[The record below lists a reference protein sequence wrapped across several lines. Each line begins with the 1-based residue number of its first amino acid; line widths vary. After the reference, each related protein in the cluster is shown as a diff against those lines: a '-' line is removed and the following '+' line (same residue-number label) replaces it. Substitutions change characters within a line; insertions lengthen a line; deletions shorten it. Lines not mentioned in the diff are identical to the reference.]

1 MSLRSL
7 LVLAVI
13 GTVSTSAV
21 SAATPIEEYFLEYL
35 QGKNTTYTSS
45 KRLKPREVEEA
56 TAEVWNAWKTA
67 NSLYEEEK
75 LPSLTPLKSGTVA
88 EWHLPDSLENNA
100 TLSFFWG
107 TKSDTVPENGYPMY
121 IYFHGSGPR
130 DLEWLA
136 GYGLAQRFEDA
147 PSAYYIPRIPN
158 EGKYY
163 RWWQRAKLY
172 AWEKLLRQ
180 ALASEAVNPDRI
192 YMFGISE
199 GAYGSQR
206 LASYY
211 ADYLAGAGPMAG
223 GEPLKN
229 APAENLRNTAFS
241 LRTGAL
247 DQGFYRE
254 KLTRRTLQAL
264 DSLKAI
270 DQDGYIYNIEL
281 IPEAGHAIDYSP
293 TTPWLAQHV
302 RNPYPKHI
310 SWENFEVDSVYRNG
324 FYNLYV
330 DERSNPDFN
339 SRTRYDMHIEDNHV
353 TIDAQVVEYTP
364 TEIDPMWQIELDFV
378 RSYKPADKGVVTI
391 YLNDKLV
398 DLTRPVTVTANGKT
412 VFKGK
417 VKLLYENLV
426 NSCAEFFDPDRIYPA
441 AIKVDFSK

>member
-1 MSLRSL
+1 MSLSRL
-7 LVLAVI
+7 LISAAI
-13 GTVSTSAV
+13 GVATTATI
-21 SAATPIEEYFLEYL
+21 SAATPVEQYFLGYL
-35 QGKNTTYTSS
+35 KGNDAPYSS
-45 KRLKPREVEEA
+45 PRQLKARQVEEA
-56 TAEVWNAWKTA
+56 TAEVWAAWKAA
-67 NSLYEEEK
+67 NILYEEEK
-75 LPSLTPLKSGTVA
+75 LPSLSPLGEGKVS
-88 EWHLPDSLENNA
+88 EWHLPDTLENNA

-130 DLEWLA
+130 DMEWLA
-136 GYGLAQRFEDA
+136 GYGLAQKFEDA
-147 PSAYYIPRIPN
+147 PSAYFIPRIPN

-180 ALASEAVNPDRI
+180 ALASEAVNPDQI

-229 APAENLRNTAFS
+229 APAENLRNTAFT

-270 DQDGYIYNIEL
+270 DRDGYTYNVEL
-281 IPEAGHAIDYSP
+281 IPGAGHGIDYTP
-293 TTPWLAQHV
+293 TTPWLAKHT

-310 SWENFEVDSVYRNG
+310 SWENFEVDSVYRDG

-330 DERSNPDFN
+330 NERSNPDFN
-339 SRTRYDMHIEDNHV
+339 SRTRYEVHIEDNHIM
-353 TIDAQVVEYTP
+353 IDAQVVEYTP
-364 TEIDPMWQIELDFV
+364 TEIDPMWKIELDFI
-378 RSYKPADKGVVTI
+378 RSYSPATRGIVTI

-398 DLTRPVTVTANGKT
+398 DLSRPVTVTANGKT

-417 VKLLYENLV
+417 VKLRYENLV
-426 NSCAEFFDPDRIYPA
+426 NSCAEFFDPARIYPA
-441 AIKVDFSK
+441 AVKVDFSK